1 MLKYIIRDSTEPCP
15 LTKLVQNSC
24 ILQPRLAAL
33 RNGEFCLGAV
43 CVALVGEPLAGKDT
57 ADEVPDRTV
66 AAALGCVRGL
76 VGARTR
82 ERGFR
87 EIGVET
93 LDGSDHWITEGEPLR
108 CLRNR
113 QDQGQR
119 KCGEN
124 GARQH
129 DPQPSG
135 T

>member
-1 MLKYIIRDSTEPCP
+1 M
-15 LTKLVQNSC
+15 
-24 ILQPRLAAL
+24 

-43 CVALVGEPLAGKDT
+43 CLGLVREPLVGKDT

-66 AAALGCVRGL
+66 AVALYCVRGF
-76 VGARTR
+76 VGARTC

-87 EIGVET
+87 EVGVET
-93 LDGSDHWITEGEPLR
+93 LDGSEDWITEGEPLR

-113 QDQGQR
+113 QDQGQS

-129 DPQPSG
+129 DPQSSG